1 MWWEKDETHGPD
13 HLAQPALHQI
23 APNSRPPR
31 RTRAHASYPPLPA
44 RPAHEA
50 ELRTALKALGIPAH
64 KLLRHGEAPY
74 KDLDLATAD
83 EATVIAAMAA
93 HPILIER
100 PVVFLGTKAALG
112 RPPEDVLTIL

>member
-1 MWWEKDETHGPD
+1 MDLTIWHNPRCTKSRQT
-13 HLAQPALHQI
+13 LALLEERGLTPVIRLYLQD
-23 APNSRPPR
+23 RP
-31 RTRAHASYPPLPA
+31 T
-44 RPAHEA
+44 EA

-64 KLLRHGEAPY
+64 KLLRHGDAPY
-74 KDLDLATAD
+74 KDLVLATAD